1 MTELICKIH
10 AEVLDGNFDSF
21 LAKRIT
27 VTQDSFEVH
36 VLIGLLQ
43 KLYIVEFL
51 IQQGLRLL
59 NKKLLLF
66 QLKKDFF
73 LIKN

>member
-1 MTELICKIH
+1 LRVGRYLILRKLCACRQSGIEMKGKMTELICKIH

-43 KLYIVEFL
+43 KL
-51 IQQGLRLL
+51 
-59 NKKLLLF
+59 
-66 QLKKDFF
+66 
-73 LIKN
+73 